1 MTFFRAARVSRGLA
15 RGALLCSLLTLGACQ
30 SLLPTAPA
38 SPVNANSNAI
48 ATRPVRNAF
57 ALEARF
63 SLRSEGKSYSG
74 KLSWQ
79 HAGVDN
85 VLLLSSPLGQGMAEI
100 RTDAAGARLTMSD
113 GKAYAARD
121 VEALTR
127 QVLGYTLP
135 VTQLTEWVQ
144 GGSGDDVLRRDDSGR
159 PLERREAAWHVSY
172 AYEGDDPAALPTRI
186 DVEQTGGIDLRLR
199 VDEWSNGTA
208 SGAN

>member
-1 MTFFRAARVSRGLA
+1 MTFLRAPRVSRGLA

-38 SPVNANSNAI
+38 SPVNANSSAI
-48 ATRPVRNAF
+48 ATRSVRNVF

-63 SLRSEGKSYSG
+63 SLRSEGKSYSC
-74 KLSWQ
+74 KLSRQ

-85 VLLLSSPLGQGMAEI
+85 VLLLLSPLGQGMAEI

-113 GKAYAARD
+113 GKAYAAKD

-144 GGSGDDVLRRDDSGR
+144 GGRGDDVLRCDDSGR

-199 VDEWSNGTA
+199 VDEWGSGVA
-208 SGAN
+208 PGAN

>member
-30 SLLPTAPA
+30 PLLPTAPA
-38 SPVNANSNAI
+38 SSANANAI
-48 ATRPVRNAF
+48 ATRAVRNAF

-113 GKAYAARD
+113 GKAYAAKD

-127 QVLGYTLP
+127 QVLGYTLL

-144 GGSGDDVLRRDDSGR
+144 GGRGDDVLRRDDSGR

-199 VDEWSNGTA
+199 VDEWGSGEA
-208 SGAN
+208 PGAN

>member
-1 MTFFRAARVSRGLA
+1 MTFFQATRVSRGLA
-15 RGALLCSLLTLGACQ
+15 RCALLCALLPLSACET
-30 SLLPTAPA
+30 LLPTAPS
-38 SPVNANSNAI
+38 SPANTNAV
-48 ATRPVRNAF
+48 ATRAVRNAF

-85 VLLLSSPLGQGMAEI
+85 VLLLSSPLGQGLAEI
-100 RTDAAGARLTMSD
+100 RTDLVGARLTMSD
-113 GKAYAARD
+113 GKAYAAKD
-121 VEALTR
+121 VEGLTR

-144 GGSGDDVLRRDDSGR
+144 GASGDDVLRRDDSGR

-172 AYEGDDPAALPTRI
+172 AYDGDDPAALPIRI

-199 VDEWSNGTA
+199 VDEWNNGIA
-208 SGAN
+208 LGAN

>member
-1 MTFFRAARVSRGLA
+1 MTFSRTARVSRGLA
-15 RGALLCSLLTLGACQ
+15 RCALLCALLPLSACQ

-38 SPVNANSNAI
+38 SPANANAV
-48 ATRPVRNAF
+48 ATRAVRNAF

-113 GKAYAARD
+113 GKAYAAKD

-144 GGSGDDVLRRDDSGR
+144 GGSGDVVLRRDDSGR

-172 AYEGDDPAALPTRI
+172 AYEGDDPAAMPTRI
-186 DVEQTGGIDLRLR
+186 DVEQTGGIELRLR
-199 VDEWSNGTA
+199 VDEWSNGA
-208 SGAN
+208 APGAN